1 MITIF
6 DLDDTLYPE
15 HTYVESGFRAVARW
29 GEAQFGWPASDSLES
44 MCRLLAEHGRGKVF
58 DLWLQAGGLRPT
70 RRLVGS
76 AVRVYRHHE
85 PDIHMPQDHHAVL
98 EELAGRDSLYLI
110 TDGHKLVQAKKI
122 KALHIAPLFDGV
134 YITHRYGRSAAK
146 PSPRCFELIR
156 QRENSEW
163 TNMVYVGD
171 DPSKDFVTLN
181 QLGMPTVRILTG
193 RHAEEIAAPGFD
205 ATRTVRRLRELPA
218 ILDVTR
224 SASQP
229 L

>member
-15 HTYVESGFRAVARW
+15 QTYVESGFRAVARW
-29 GEAQFGWPASDSLES
+29 GYEQFGWPQGDSLGL

-58 DLWLQAGGLRPT
+58 DLWLQAGGMRPT

-146 PSPRCFELIR
+146 PSPRCFALIR
-156 QRENSEW
+156 QREKAKW
-163 TNMVYVGD
+163 TEMVYVGD
-171 DPSKDFVTLN
+171 DPSKDFVTLT
-181 QLGMPTVRILTG
+181 QLGMHTVRVLTG
-193 RHAEEIAAPGFD
+193 RHANEIAAPGFE
-205 ATRTVRRLRELPA
+205 AAHAINVLEELPA
-218 ILDVTR
+218 ILDSIR
-224 SASQP
+224 
-229 L
+229 